1 MTLDSLKTVLFSGG
15 GIILAAMTLIQVA
28 PIKLNP
34 WSWIGK
40 CIGRAINGEVL
51 KEIKAVKSEVNET
64 KKDLSALRNECN
76 EREATLCRT
85 HILRF
90 GDEIL
95 HGIPHSKEH
104 YEQIMMDIDTYES
117 YCNDNIEYKNNVAV
131 ATIKHIKKMYQKHLE
146 EDSFL

>member
-1 MTLDSLKTVLFSGG
+1 MVGGDNMTLETIRNIMVGG
-15 GIILAAMTLIQVA
+15 GGLVVLLMTIVQIT

-34 WSWIGK
+34 WSFLSK
-40 CIGRAINGEVL
+40 KIGRAINGEVIDKVDQL
-51 KEIKAVKSEVNET
+51 SQDVS
-64 KKDLSALRNECN
+64 DLRDECG
-76 EREATLCRT
+76 EREATLSRT

-104 YEQIMMDIDTYES
+104 YHQILIDISMYED
-117 YCNDNIEYKNNVAV
+117 YCDGHPGYVNNVAV
-131 ATIKHIKKMYQKHLE
+131 ETIKHIKKMYQKHME

>member
-1 MTLDSLKTVLFSGG
+1 MALETIKQVTLYGG
-15 GIILAAMTLIQVA
+15 GILFVLMTIVQIA
-28 PIKLNP
+28 PIKINP
-34 WSWIGK
+34 WSWIGR

-51 KEIKAVKSEVNET
+51 EEVNAI
-64 KKDLSALRNECN
+64 KKDLKTLREECD
-76 EREATLCRT
+76 ERNATLSRT

-95 HGIPHSKEH
+95 HGVPHSKEH
-104 YEQIMMDIDTYES
+104 YEQILLDVDAYEE
-117 YCNDNIEYKNNVAV
+117 YCEEHLEYKNNVAV

>member
-1 MTLDSLKTVLFSGG
+1 MTLDTIKQMALGG
-15 GIILAAMTLIQVA
+15 GGMLLIIMTLVQIS
-28 PIKLNP
+28 PIKINP
-34 WSWIGK
+34 WSWLAR

-51 KEIKAVKSEVNET
+51 AKVDNLSRELADHKAKS
-64 KKDLSALRNECN
+64 A
-76 EREATLCRT
+76 EREATLSRT

-104 YEQIMMDIDTYES
+104 YEQILIDIDSYEA
-117 YCNDNIEYKNNVAV
+117 YCDDHQEYKNNVAV
-131 ATIKHIKKMYQKHLE
+131 ATIKHIKHMYQKHLQ

>member
-1 MTLDSLKTVLFSGG
+1 MTLEAIKQIAIGG
-15 GIILAAMTLIQVA
+15 GGALLFIMTLIQIT
-28 PIKLNP
+28 PIKFNP
-34 WSWIGK
+34 WSWIGR
-40 CIGRAINGEVL
+40 CIGRAINGEVIAKVDNL
-51 KEIKAVKSEVNET
+51 SKELADHKAKS
-64 KKDLSALRNECN
+64 A

-104 YEQIMMDIDTYES
+104 YEQILIDIDAYEE
-117 YCNDNIEYKNNVAV
+117 YCDDHQDYKNNIAV

>member
-1 MTLDSLKTVLFSGG
+1 MTLETIKQIALGSGG
-15 GIILAAMTLIQVA
+15 MLLVVMTLIQIT
-28 PIKLNP
+28 PIQLNP
-34 WSWIGK
+34 WSWLGR
-40 CIGRAINGEVL
+40 CIGRAIN
-51 KEIKAVKSEVNET
+51 SEVIAKVDN
-64 KKDLSALRNECN
+64 LSKELADHKAKSA
-76 EREATLCRT
+76 EREATLSRT

-104 YEQIMMDIDTYES
+104 YEQILIDIDAYEE
-117 YCNDNIEYKNNVAV
+117 YCNDHQDYKNNIAV

>member
-1 MTLDSLKTVLFSGG
+1 MTLESIKQIAIGG
-15 GIILAAMTLIQVA
+15 GGLLLLLMTLIQIT

-34 WSWIGK
+34 WSWLGR

-51 KEIKAVKSEVNET
+51 IKVDNLSKELADHKAKS
-64 KKDLSALRNECN
+64 A
-76 EREATLCRT
+76 ERDATLSRT

-104 YEQIMMDIDTYES
+104 YEQILLDIDAYEK
-117 YCNDNIEYKNNVAV
+117 YCEDHQDYKNNVAV
-131 ATIKHIKKMYQKHLE
+131 ATIAHIKKMYQKHLE